1 MKTVI
6 PKLILSIGLLTGCLI
21 PTGAEAQA
29 NQGHHQ
35 SGLSGQV
42 VGFPT
47 FVHQCHIRIVSSD
60 GAKTDIDIV
69 TDSELRFEVSL
80 KPGVYTLVPYV
91 VNTPPLFIAP
101 GSPVVVTVEKKDIE
115 KITLIYTPQPQ

>member
-47 FVHQCHIRIVSSD
+47 FVHQGHIRIVSSD
-60 GAKTDIDIV
+60 GAKNDLKHAV
-69 TDSELRFEVSL
+69 KFE
-80 KPGVYTLVPYV
+80 PGWMGEAAARDEGGMDT
-91 VNTPPLFIAP
+91 TGASAFPPQSMTKAW
-101 GSPVVVTVEKKDIE
+101 
-115 KITLIYTPQPQ
+115 PQMAL

>member
-1 MKTVI
+1 MENITHRFIICAVF
-6 PKLILSIGLLTGCLI
+6 ILGSLLPVAMQATG
-21 PTGAEAQA
+21 

-35 SGLSGQV
+35 SGLRGQV

-80 KPGVYTLVPYV
+80 KPGVYTVVPYV
-91 VNTPPLFIAP
+91 VNTPPLFIPP

-115 KITLIYTPQPQ
+115 EITLIYTPQPQ